1 MSGIRPMCGAPLS
14 STIHCMS
21 ATTIIRRFAGPVRA
35 ADAHTSAPL
44 TLRFADGGDA
54 AALDRLAELDSSHAP
69 RGVVLVA
76 EVGGE
81 LWAAV
86 SVDDPRIAVADP
98 FRPTDGL
105 VALLV
110 ERARQLRR
118 AERRRRRL
126 PLVWP
131 DAGWDRP
138 ALN

>member
-1 MSGIRPMCGAPLS
+1 MCEARLS
-14 STIHCMS
+14 STITCMS
-21 ATTIIRRFAGPVRA
+21 ATNFIKRFAGPIEA
-35 ADAHTSAPL
+35 AASSTAL
-44 TLRFADGGDA
+44 TLRYADAGDV
-54 AALDRLAELDSSHAP
+54 AALDRLAQLDSSHAP

-86 SVDDPRIAVADP
+86 SVDDPRVAVADP

-110 ERARQLRR
+110 ERARQLHRSD
-118 AERRRRRL
+118 RRRRRL

-131 DAGWDRP
+131 DAGWDRA

>member
-1 MSGIRPMCGAPLS
+1 
-14 STIHCMS
+14 MS
-21 ATTIIRRFAGPVRA
+21 ATTIFKRLAGPA
-35 ADAHTSAPL
+35 AGVATSSTV
-44 TLRFADGGDA
+44 TLRYADGGDT
-54 AALDRLAELDSSHAP
+54 AALDRLAQLDSSHAP

-86 SVDDPRIAVADP
+86 SIDDTRVAVADP

-118 AERRRRRL
+118 SEQRRRRL

-131 DAGWDRP
+131 DAGWDRA

>member
-1 MSGIRPMCGAPLS
+1 MCEARLS
-14 STIHCMS
+14 STITCMS
-21 ATTIIRRFAGPVRA
+21 ATNIFQRIAGPVAGTASSTVTLRY
-35 ADAHTSAPL
+35 ADA
-44 TLRFADGGDA
+44 GDA
-54 AALDRLAELDSSHAP
+54 AALDRLAQLDSSQAP

-81 LWAAV
+81 LLAAV
-86 SVDDPRIAVADP
+86 SVDDTRVAVADP

-118 AERRRRRL
+118 SERRRRRL

-131 DAGWDRP
+131 DAGWDRA